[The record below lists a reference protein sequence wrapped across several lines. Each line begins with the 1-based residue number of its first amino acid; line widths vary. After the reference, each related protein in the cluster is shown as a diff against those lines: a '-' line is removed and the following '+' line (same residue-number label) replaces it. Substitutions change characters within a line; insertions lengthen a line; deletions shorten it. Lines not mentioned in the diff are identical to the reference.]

1 MWHWKYLV
9 LLPKKK
15 KRESIVRKTEDHSIN
30 ANTHI
35 ECLNSLDM
43 FGDTGWGFGLD
54 SSLWG
59 YISGPLHSGRRLCG
73 EWLRRGQVKPVSPM
87 RWCRRFAPSREGA
100 GCERGRHGKSFF
112 FFFYLVD
119 HHNQQNH
126 CYFSSCLCRPP
137 LSLSTGIFLHRSWRP
152 QLPRHPFYKPYSF

>member
-9 LLPKKK
+9 LLPKKRK
-15 KRESIVRKTEDHSIN
+15 ESIVRKTEDHSIN

-112 FFFYLVD
+112 FFFL
-119 HHNQQNH
+119 
-126 CYFSSCLCRPP
+126 SCRPSQPTEP
-137 LSLSTGIFLHRSWRP
+137 LLFFLLFMQAPIKPVYRNISAP
-152 QLPRHPFYKPYSF
+152 QLTATAPQASLL